1 MFWSSVLAAS
11 FLIEEFIALC
21 QILLPSTPT
30 LHPPVRTGFYQLF
43 RNSVILVTFYL
54 LLTKGAS
61 FAVDL
66 ATEGDQI

>member
-21 QILLPSTPT
+21 QILLPSTPP
-30 LHPPVRTGFYQLF
+30 LHPPVRTGFYQF
-43 RNSVILVTFYL
+43 FSKFNSSRNVL
-54 LLTKGAS
+54 LHLCIFAS

-66 ATEGDQI
+66 AAEGDQI